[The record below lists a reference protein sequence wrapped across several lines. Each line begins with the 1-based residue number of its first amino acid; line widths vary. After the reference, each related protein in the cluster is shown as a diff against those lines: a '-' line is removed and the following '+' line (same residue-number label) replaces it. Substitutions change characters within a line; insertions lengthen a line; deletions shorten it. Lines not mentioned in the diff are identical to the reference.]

1 MSIVLDAIKRVQAL
15 RAPRTASLSHEAR
28 SPVAHGPLRRLKRRL
43 LGLAALGAAVLAYV
57 LAGHLRPGGEPAP
70 PRSAHA
76 EIPWMAPLSS
86 PAPGRTAAS
95 PRQAAEPR
103 VQLAAVTAP
112 AGPASAPRQAQSMPP
127 SLPPVAKFKPPTALS
142 QPLPGPTAVVPA
154 GMVPGRV
161 PAAPPIVGSSHPV
174 AAAAYAPFPAP
185 AATVVE
191 APPRPL
197 SDLPAPLRP
206 AAERVRAAVHVYAPH
221 RRNRMLLVD
230 GRQLRE
236 GDQLA
241 EGLKVDEI
249 TPAGVV
255 LRHGAL
261 RVLSPVMP

>member
-1 MSIVLDAIKRVQAL
+1 MSIVLDAIKRMQSL
-15 RAPRTASLSHEAR
+15 RAPKTASLSHEAR
-28 SPVAHGPLRRLKRRL
+28 PLVARGPLWRLKRRL
-43 LGLAALGAAVLAYV
+43 LGLAALSAAVLAYV
-57 LAGHLRPGGEPAP
+57 LVGHLREDGEPVP

-76 EIPWMAPLSS
+76 EIPWMAPLFAS
-86 PAPGRTAAS
+86 APGRTAAP

-103 VQLAAVTAP
+103 VQLAAGTAP
-112 AGPASAPRQAQSMPP
+112 AGPASAPQQARSMPP
-127 SLPPVAKFKPPTALS
+127 SLPAVAKFRPPTALS
-142 QPLPGPTAVVPA
+142 QPLPGPTATVPA

-161 PAAPPIVGSSHPV
+161 PAAPPIAGTSHPV
-174 AAAAYAPFPAP
+174 AATAYAHVPAP
-185 AATVVE
+185 AAAVVE
-191 APPRPL
+191 APRPL
-197 SDLPAPLRP
+197 SDLPAELRS

-221 RRNRMLLVD
+221 PRNRMLLVD

-236 GDQLA
+236 GDPLA